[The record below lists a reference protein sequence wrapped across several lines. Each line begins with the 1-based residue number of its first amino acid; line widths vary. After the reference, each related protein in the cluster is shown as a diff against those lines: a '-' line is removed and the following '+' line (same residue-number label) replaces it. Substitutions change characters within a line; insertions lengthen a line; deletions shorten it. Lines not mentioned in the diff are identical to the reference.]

1 MCEVMDGVSGIAVG
15 VGGMT
20 VFLFSHTPPLEVA
33 KQLGVPSDIMDV
45 KHYPQPQKATKAKAK
60 ELQQPPTHTRPPP
73 QRTPRTSPARAPPCP
88 TTPRLPSLLLSM
100 FRRSWQ
106 KFNKMSDQCK
116 PPWTFCPQEP
126 FWTPFPDLLD
136 PLAPPALG
144 PRA

>member
-73 QRTPRTSPARAPPCP
+73 QRTPRTSPARAPPAHSQRP
-88 TTPRLPSLLLSM
+88 GAGVPMAKSDTLPPVSM
-100 FRRSWQ
+100 
-106 KFNKMSDQCK
+106 
-116 PPWTFCPQEP
+116 
-126 FWTPFPDLLD
+126 
-136 PLAPPALG
+136 
-144 PRA
+144 